1 MVNNNSFQAIL
12 AKGGT
17 VVRLVDKEPT
27 ILKFRDGT
35 VKKVKGNSY
44 GFIKP
49 DGAPD
54 NSTNIYFAN
63 LKEGETPFDK
73 NEGTQIGIKVGD
85 HVTMDHVEIDGAFES
100 GQLRYQATGIRVD
113 VAKSIDIQEPDVK
126 VNEDAQVSETIIAAA
141 FGEMGDIVDTADAQV
156 DESLYDDDYYD
167 DDYDDAPDFYERK
180 QPKRLNSARRRER
193 DE

>member
-1 MVNNNSFQAIL
+1 MVNNNFQAIL

-17 VVRLVDKEPT
+17 VVRLVDKDPT

-35 VKKVKGNSY
+35 IKKVKGNSY

-63 LKEGETPFDK
+63 LKEGETPFEK
-73 NEGTQIGIKVGD
+73 NKDTEIGIKVGD

-100 GQLRYQATGIRVD
+100 GQLRYQATGIHIDGTKTID
-113 VAKSIDIQEPDVK
+113 VQPDVEIA
-126 VNEDAQVSETIIAAA
+126 EDAQVSETIIAAA

-156 DESLYDDDYYD
+156 DESFYDDDSY
-167 DDYDDAPDFYERK
+167 DDYDDEPDFYERK
-180 QPKRLNSARRRER
+180 QPKRLNSARRREHI
-193 DE
+193 EE

>member
-1 MVNNNSFQAIL
+1 MVNNNFQAIL

-17 VVRLVDKEPT
+17 VVRLVDKDPT
-27 ILKFRDGT
+27 VLKFRDGT
-35 VKKVKGNSY
+35 IKKVKGNSY

-63 LKEGETPFDK
+63 LKEGETPFEK
-73 NEGTQIGIKVGD
+73 NEGTEIGIKVGD

-100 GQLRYQATGIRVD
+100 GQLRYQATGIH
-113 VAKSIDIQEPDVK
+113 IDGSKAIEVQPDVE
-126 VNEDAQVSETIIAAA
+126 VAEDAQVSETIIAAA

-156 DESLYDDDYYD
+156 DESLYDDDYD
-167 DDYDDAPDFYERK
+167 DDYYDDEPEPYERK

-193 DE
+193 DEE